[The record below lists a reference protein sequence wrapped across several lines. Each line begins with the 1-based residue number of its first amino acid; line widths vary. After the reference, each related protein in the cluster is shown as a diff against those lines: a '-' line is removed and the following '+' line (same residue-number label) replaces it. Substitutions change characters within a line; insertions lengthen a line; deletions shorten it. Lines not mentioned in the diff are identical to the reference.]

1 MPCLFAQLILT
12 PLLSHVRKPK
22 SQDIRQTNSD
32 YQLMARQ
39 KLPLGIQ
46 DFDELRRGGYLYVDK
61 TDMLWKIANG
71 NKYNFLSRP
80 GASASR
86 CSRLPCNV
94 ISKDGASS
102 LRGFG

>member
-46 DFDELRRGGYLYVDK
+46 DFEELRRGGYLRK
-61 TDMLWKIANG
+61 PFCLNFKLLLMLLCQSVSNRRTTRG
-71 NKYNFLSRP
+71 PLSCCFMKQR
-80 GASASR
+80 
-86 CSRLPCNV
+86 
-94 ISKDGASS
+94 
-102 LRGFG
+102 